1 MDISI
6 WKCLITFVPQFVDI
20 VPSYF
25 KEVPISWLSTLV
37 VLNYVSWVVKYISR
51 TITDT
56 FGTVLA
62 SNSKRTFTDVA
73 ATVVN
78 RAVSSILAWSQ
89 RTGVW
94 WKRIYLHCILCICVY
109 LFICLLIFFT
119 KIFTFYCTVTS
130 NLFSSFIIT
139 LFSWILT
146 PFCFILNNDI
156 TTFPDVNSVRN
167 QWKLK
172 RLV

>member
-20 VPSYF
+20 VPSSF
-25 KEVPISWLSTLV
+25 KEVSISWLSTLV

-62 SNSKRTFTDVA
+62 SNPQRTFTDVA

-94 WKRIYLHCILCICVY
+94 WKRIYLHWILFLFIY
-109 LFICLLIFFT
+109 LFLYFFT
-119 KIFTFYCTVTS
+119 KIFTFCCTVTS
-130 NLFSSFIIT
+130 KDLFSSFMYLTVFLDFNTFFDSYQIT
-139 LFSWILT
+139 I
-146 PFCFILNNDI
+146 
-156 TTFPDVNSVRN
+156 
-167 QWKLK
+167 
-172 RLV
+172 

>member
-6 WKCLITFVPQFVDI
+6 WKCLLTFVPQFVDI

-25 KEVPISWLSTLV
+25 KEVSISWLSTLV

-62 SNSKRTFTDVA
+62 SNPQRTFTDVA

-94 WKRIYLHCILCICVY
+94 WKRIYLHWILFLFIY
-109 LFICLLIFFT
+109 LFMYFFT
-119 KIFTFYCTVTS
+119 KIFTFCCTVTS
-130 NLFSSFIIT
+130 KDLFSSFMYLTVFRDFNTFFASYQIT
-139 LFSWILT
+139 I
-146 PFCFILNNDI
+146 
-156 TTFPDVNSVRN
+156 
-167 QWKLK
+167 
-172 RLV
+172 

>member
-25 KEVPISWLSTLV
+25 KEVSISWLSTLV

-62 SNSKRTFTDVA
+62 SNPQRTFTDVA

-94 WKRIYLHCILCICVY
+94 WKRIYLHWILF
-109 LFICLLIFFT
+109 LFIYLLIYFFT
-119 KIFTFYCTVTS
+119 KIFTFCCTVTS
-130 NLFSSFIIT
+130 KDLFSSFMYRT
-139 LFSWILT
+139 VFLDF
-146 PFCFILNNDI
+146 N
-156 TTFPDVNSVRN
+156 TFFASYQIPI
-167 QWKLK
+167 
-172 RLV
+172 

>member
-20 VPSYF
+20 VSSSF
-25 KEVPISWLSTLV
+25 KEVSISWLSTLI
-37 VLNYVSWVVKYISR
+37 VLNYVSRMVKYISR

-62 SNSKRTFTDVA
+62 SNPQRTFTDVA

-94 WKRIYLHCILCICVY
+94 WKRIYLHWILFLFIY
-109 LFICLLIFFT
+109 LFMYFFT
-119 KIFTFYCTVTS
+119 KIFTFCCTVTS
-130 NLFSSFIIT
+130 KDLFSSFMYLTVFLDFNTFFDSYQIT
-139 LFSWILT
+139 I
-146 PFCFILNNDI
+146 
-156 TTFPDVNSVRN
+156 
-167 QWKLK
+167 
-172 RLV
+172 

>member
-25 KEVPISWLSTLV
+25 KEVSISWLSTLV

-62 SNSKRTFTDVA
+62 SNSQRTFTDVV

-94 WKRIYLHCILCICVY
+94 WKRIYLHWILF
-109 LFICLLIFFT
+109 LFIYLLIYFFT
-119 KIFTFYCTVTS
+119 KIFTLCCTVTS
-130 NLFSSFIIT
+130 KDPFSSFMYRT
-139 LFSWILT
+139 VFLDF
-146 PFCFILNNDI
+146 N
-156 TTFPDVNSVRN
+156 TFFASYQIPI
-167 QWKLK
+167 
-172 RLV
+172 

>member
-20 VPSYF
+20 VARSF
-25 KEVPISWLSTLV
+25 KEVSISWLSTLI
-37 VLNYVSWVVKYISR
+37 VLNYVSWIVKCISR

-62 SNSKRTFTDVA
+62 SNPQRTFTDVA

-94 WKRIYLHCILCICVY
+94 WKRIYLHCILFLLVY
-109 LFICLLIFFT
+109 LFIYFFI
-119 KIFTFYCTVTS
+119 KIFTFYWTVTS
-130 NLFSSFIIT
+130 KDLFSSFMY
-139 LFSWILT
+139 LT
-146 PFCFILNNDI
+146 IFLDFNTFFWFISKNDI
-156 TTFPDVNSVRN
+156 TTFSDLNSVRN
-167 QWKLK
+167 QKKK

>member
-20 VPSYF
+20 VPSSF
-25 KEVPISWLSTLV
+25 KEVSISWLSTLI
-37 VLNYVSWVVKYISR
+37 VLNYVSWIVKCFSR

-62 SNSKRTFTDVA
+62 SNPQTTFTDVA

-94 WKRIYLHCILCICVY
+94 WKRIYLHCILCLFIY
-109 LFICLLIFFT
+109 LFTYFFHKDIYILLHCNEQSLLFIYYNT
-119 KIFTFYCTVTS
+119 VLLDSNTF
-130 NLFSSFIIT
+130 LLHI
-139 LFSWILT
+139 
-146 PFCFILNNDI
+146 
-156 TTFPDVNSVRN
+156 
-167 QWKLK
+167 K
-172 RLV
+172 